1 MYWLDVVSYRSDVP
15 PVAYV
20 SRLSTLPLEQLTCHL
35 IGAVEPAFIVLVT
48 PPPST
53 GGRKPPIEKPTVTL
67 KLPVLVLPAASV
79 AVQVTVVVPGANVL
93 PEAGVQ
99 LGTPG
104 PSTTSLD
111 SAEYVTLAPAAE
123 VAYAKLSAGSCNVGA
138 VVSTTLTVKL
148 PLVWLPRESYAV
160 QCTVVVASG
169 YSAPDAESQ
178 LTVTSPSTRSV
189 AVAS

>member
-20 SRLSTLPLEQLTCHL
+20 SRLSTMPPEQLT
-35 IGAVEPAFIVLVT
+35 T
-48 PPPST
+48 
-53 GGRKPPIEKPTVTL
+53 
-67 KLPVLVLPAASV
+67 PAAV
-79 AVQVTVVVPGANVL
+79 AVQVTVVVPGANVR

-123 VAYAKLSAGSCNVGA
+123 VAYAELSAGSCNVGA
-138 VVSTTLTVKL
+138 VVSTTLTV
-148 PLVWLPRESYAV
+148 
-160 QCTVVVASG
+160 
-169 YSAPDAESQ
+169 
-178 LTVTSPSTRSV
+178 
-189 AVAS
+189 